1 MALLCDKYR
10 PTSLSKLDY
19 NLDQAKHIKR
29 MIQNDDFPHLLVYGI
44 PGAGKKT
51 RVHCF
56 LKEIFGNVVDKLKLD
71 NKQYVNPSGK
81 KIDINVI
88 TSNFHCEVNPS
99 DVGVNDR
106 VIVQELIKDMATS
119 SSLSD
124 KHRFKVVV
132 ITEADKLTVDAQ
144 HGLRRTM
151 EKYIHTLRIIL
162 LGNSSSR
169 IIPAIRSRCFL
180 VRVAAP
186 AEDKISEI
194 LMGVAKKESFSLAE
208 KDANQIAVACER
220 NLRRALLMLETMK
233 LSNSNKIILPQWKTY
248 IAKMANQILKS
259 QNVMTIQ
266 SLRQDFY
273 ELQLHLI
280 PQEIVFA
287 TLVSEIMPNC
297 DTKIK
302 SQLIELAAQYEHLMK
317 TGSKKIYYYEA
328 FVANF
333 MNVYRQQFDSLTF
346 DDLISI

>member
-1 MALLCDKYR
+1 M
-10 PTSLSKLDY
+10 
-19 NLDQAKHIKR
+19 
-29 MIQNDDFPHLLVYGI
+29 
-44 PGAGKKT
+44 
-51 RVHCF
+51 
-56 LKEIFGNVVDKLKLD
+56 
-71 NKQYVNPSGK
+71 NPSGK
-81 KIDINVI
+81 KIEINVV

-124 KHRFKVVV
+124 KHRFKGVILYFNQIFFLFILILNSISVVV

-186 AEDKISEI
+186 TEDKISEI
-194 LMGVAKKESFSLAE
+194 LLGVAKKESFSLAE
-208 KDANQIAVACER
+208 KDAQQIAIASER

-233 LSNSNKIILPQWKTY
+233 LSNTNKIIQPQWKTY
-248 IAKMANQILKS
+248 IAKMATQILKA

-302 SQLIELAAQYEHLMK
+302 AQLIELAAQYEHLMK
-317 TGSKKIYYYEA
+317 TGNKKIYYYEA

-333 MNVYRQQFDSLTF
+333 MNIYRQQFDSLNF